1 MGVKIA
7 EERLAQADLILA
19 VFDTTRPL
27 DADDRRMLEQLPDK
41 PVIAILNKS
50 DQTACLH
57 PECLE
62 QQFSRVITMA
72 ARDGSGL
79 EQLRQAVEEL
89 FYQAEVTPELGIVA
103 NARQKQCL
111 ERAREQV
118 KLALDALD
126 AGELLDAVTVLLE
139 EAADALLTLTGER
152 VSDAV
157 VNDVF
162 SRFCVGK

>member
-1 MGVKIA
+1 
-7 EERLAQADLILA
+7 
-19 VFDTTRPL
+19 
-27 DADDRRMLEQLPDK
+27 MLEQLPDK

-57 PECLE
+57 PESLE

-103 NARQKQCL
+103 NAGRNS
-111 ERAREQV
+111 AWNGRE
-118 KLALDALD
+118 
-126 AGELLDAVTVLLE
+126 
-139 EAADALLTLTGER
+139 
-152 VSDAV
+152 
-157 VNDVF
+157 
-162 SRFCVGK
+162 SR

>member
-1 MGVKIA
+1 MRQETA
-7 EERLAQADLILA
+7 A
-19 VFDTTRPL
+19 VW
-27 DADDRRMLEQLPDK
+27 
-41 PVIAILNKS
+41 NS
-50 DQTACLH
+50 C
-57 PECLE
+57 C
-62 QQFSRVITMA
+62 
-72 ARDGSGL
+72 
-79 EQLRQAVEEL
+79 QAVEEL

-162 SRFCVGK
+162 SGSAWENKSGCFT